1 MFPMSNKT
9 FCKILIV
16 LLTLVIQVKS
26 IDAKEIKIGKHK
38 ISLDSKYKW
47 IENST
52 PTQLYGTPVK
62 VKSFAA
68 FDENNFLI
76 KTIET
81 TKVERPNR
89 YGDRVRAAIISFVN
103 SGNRSEQCVN
113 NEKYLYFELNN
124 RGYNCLIVRKVQ
136 TEIYFNYS
144 NLNWIDKRRNLKN
157 LFRKNDI
164 NEPIYML
171 RSDHIIVKGSGETYW
186 ISYMINPDSLDS
198 DLNNLKKQWINL
210 SLKRHSN
217 FQDSIGLKRKLNLN
231 YPSFDK
237 SKSTNQIEKDIF
249 EKIIL
254 TNESKNNKNL
264 DNKSIVEEIKQLD
277 ELYKN
282 GALSKDEFEAAKK
295 ILLKK

>member
-1 MFPMSNKT
+1 
-9 FCKILIV
+9 
-16 LLTLVIQVKS
+16 
-26 IDAKEIKIGKHK
+26 
-38 ISLDSKYKW
+38 
-47 IENST
+47 
-52 PTQLYGTPVK
+52 
-62 VKSFAA
+62 
-68 FDENNFLI
+68 
-76 KTIET
+76 
-81 TKVERPNR
+81 
-89 YGDRVRAAIISFVN
+89 
-103 SGNRSEQCVN
+103 
-113 NEKYLYFELNN
+113 
-124 RGYNCLIVRKVQ
+124 
-136 TEIYFNYS
+136 
-144 NLNWIDKRRNLKN
+144 
-157 LFRKNDI
+157 
-164 NEPIYML
+164 ML

-237 SKSTNQIEKDIF
+237 SKSTNQIEKVIF

-254 TNESKNNKNL
+254 TDESKNNKNL
-264 DNKSIVEEIKQLD
+264 DNKNIVEEIKQLD